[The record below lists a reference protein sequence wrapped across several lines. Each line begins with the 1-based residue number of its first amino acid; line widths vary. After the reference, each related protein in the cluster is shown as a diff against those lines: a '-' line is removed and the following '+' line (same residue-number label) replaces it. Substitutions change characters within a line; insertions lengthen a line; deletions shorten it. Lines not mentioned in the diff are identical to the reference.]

1 MHKQR
6 IEINN
11 QKNHLILL
19 RGGTA
24 GYIIAMP
31 SAIDDG
37 DWMHPLG
44 KHLDSA
50 EKEAPSYSLVEV
62 SLQ

>member
-11 QKNHLILL
+11 QGNDLTLL
-19 RGGTA
+19 RGGTT
-24 GYIIAMP
+24 GYIIPMP
-31 SAIDDG
+31 SATDDG

-44 KHLDSA
+44 KHLDFA
-50 EKEAPSYSLVEV
+50 EKEAP
-62 SLQ
+62 